1 MVLNDSAA
9 PLSESTLS
17 AKSLMNV
24 ITPKTLLLQVTC
36 GMHNSTIIVF
46 PCIFMLSSSRKCTAA
61 YRSLD
66 PLGSKRD
73 GETCLVNTSSPYSTL
88 ASY

>member
-17 AKSLMNV
+17 AKGLMNV
-24 ITPKTLLLQVTC
+24 VTPTTLLLRVTC
-36 GMHNSTIIVF
+36 GVRNSTIIVF
-46 PCIFMLSSSRKCTAA
+46 PCIFMSSSSRKCTAA